1 MRIPVG
7 SMTTTTQGVGDGV
20 SSSLWAGRT
29 PKSKVADFPSDLGH
43 KKRESGRV
51 LGNWFLRR
59 QLTHDLLVGD
69 LPGDGRADR

>member
-1 MRIPVG
+1 
-7 SMTTTTQGVGDGV
+7 MTTTTQGVGDGV

-69 LPGDGRADR
+69 LPSDGRADR